1 MTKDTAL
8 RMAIEVFDMYGNKMN
23 SAFADEA
30 YQACKDALEQ
40 PTAEQS
46 SLVQEPSAWL
56 YYHNRMVEPLVLE
69 FEEPDTTKQFESDV
83 TWKKPLYTT
92 PPSRE
97 WVGLS
102 DDEVLRTLVLIQ
114 DFSNYKFAR
123 AIEAKLRE
131 KNG

>member
-92 PPSRE
+92 PQSRE

>member
-102 DDEVLRTLVLIQ
+102 GEEIKDIEYEYAYASIG
-114 DFSNYKFAR
+114 FAR
-123 AIEAKLRE
+123 AIEAKVRE

>member
-1 MTKDTAL
+1 MTKQIKAFVE
-8 RMAIEVFDMYGNKMN
+8 ANKIV
-23 SAFADEA
+23 SEQGKWADEA
-30 YQACKDALEQ
+30 WDEFMEEEALEQ

-46 SLVQEPSAWL
+46 SLVQEPVIIKQE
-56 YYHNRMVEPLVLE
+56 NGMVLKLGYDELPNGTA
-69 FEEPDTTKQFESDV
+69 F
-83 TWKKPLYTT
+83 YTT

-102 DDEVLRTLVLIQ
+102 DDEIK
-114 DFSNYKFAR
+114 DIEYEYAYASIGFAR